1 MIVKVVE
8 ASGGRRMITVADPE
22 GSGESSS
29 LADVGVVWWCS
40 VRSMGICI
48 AKVGF
53 EWFGN
58 YGKEF
63 VGFRLQRDP
72 MRRAF

>member
-1 MIVKVVE
+1 MIVKVVDCSE
-8 ASGGRRMITVADPE
+8 VSDGRRMITVADPE

-48 AKVGF
+48 AKVGSMVW
-53 EWFGN
+53 ELWKRVCG
-58 YGKEF
+58 
-63 VGFRLQRDP
+63 LQ
-72 MRRAF
+72 AST